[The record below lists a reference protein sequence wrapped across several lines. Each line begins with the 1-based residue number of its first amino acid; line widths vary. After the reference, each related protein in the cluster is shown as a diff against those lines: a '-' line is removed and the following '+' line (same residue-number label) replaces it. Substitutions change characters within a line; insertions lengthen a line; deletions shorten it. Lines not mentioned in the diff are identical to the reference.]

1 MRLHPEQRSGLG
13 PEDRT
18 PAADRRWTVLFIGDH
33 GQVIAFKRIKTV
45 IGLTVGVVT
54 TALAAIAV
62 LVVVNAGL
70 HARTRELK
78 QQMETAQLQ
87 IQGLRAER
95 DRLTA
100 HVLLVETKM
109 KESLTEGP
117 PAAAPAPEPIRAQK
131 ASDRSDAAAA
141 GLPAAK
147 ESAPEVPDAKVALSV
162 GMEENLAVEAF
173 TIGLDAARQTLQLRY
188 KLVVTRPGRHPLAG
202 HVVVVLKGE
211 ELGPQQWLVMPRVD
225 LPQGRPSGQQKGY
238 PFSIS
243 HSKAFAHAMPAPP
256 AAHAFTQAVL
266 YAFSHEGRLW
276 LAKDYRVDLK
286 PSGG

>member
-1 MRLHPEQRSGLG
+1 MKPHTEQRSGPG

-18 PAADRRWTVLFIGDH
+18 SAVDRRWTVLFIGEH
-33 GQVIAFKRIKTV
+33 GQVIAFRRIKTV
-45 IGLTVGVVT
+45 IGLTVAVVM

-87 IQGLRAER
+87 IQGLRADR

-100 HVLLVETKM
+100 HVLLVEAKM
-109 KESLTEGP
+109 KETLTEGP
-117 PAAAPAPEPIRAQK
+117 PAAAPAPEPIRAEK
-131 ASDRSDAAAA
+131 TIDRSDAVAAA
-141 GLPAAK
+141 VPAAE
-147 ESAPEVPDAKVALSV
+147 ESAPVDPDAKVALSV

-202 HVVVVLKGE
+202 HVVVVLKGG
-211 ELGPQQWLVMPRVD
+211 ELGPQQWLAMPRVD
-225 LPQGRPSGQQKGY
+225 LPQGRPSGRQKGY
-238 PFSIS
+238 TFSIS

-256 AAHAFTQAVL
+256 SVHAFTQAVL
-266 YAFSHEGRLW
+266 YAFSNEGRLW
-276 LAKDYRVDLK
+276 LAEDYRVDLK

>member
-1 MRLHPEQRSGLG
+1 MTLHTEQRSGLG

-33 GQVIAFKRIKTV
+33 GQVIAFKRIKTL

-70 HARTRELK
+70 HARTRDLK

-87 IQGLRAER
+87 IQELRAER

-109 KESLTEGP
+109 KETLTKEP
-117 PAAAPAPEPIRAQK
+117 PAAAPAPEPIRVEK
-131 ASDRSDAAAA
+131 ASDRSDAVAA
-141 GLPAAK
+141 GLSVAK
-147 ESAPEVPDAKVALSV
+147 ESAPVVPDAKVSLSV
-162 GMEENLAVEAF
+162 GLEENLTVEAF
-173 TIGLDAARQTLQLRY
+173 SIGLDAARQTLQLRY
-188 KLVVTRPGRHPLAG
+188 KLAVTRPERRPLAG
-202 HVVVVLKGE
+202 HVVVVLKSG
-211 ELGPQQWLVMPRVD
+211 ELGPQQWLAMPRVD

-238 PFSIS
+238 TFSIS

-256 AAHAFTQAVL
+256 SAHAFTQAVL

>member
-1 MRLHPEQRSGLG
+1 MTLQTEQRSGLG

-33 GQVIAFKRIKTV
+33 GQVIAFRRIKTV
-45 IGLTVGVVT
+45 IWLTVGAVM

-70 HARTRELK
+70 HARTRDLK

-109 KESLTEGP
+109 KETLTEGP
-117 PAAAPAPEPIRAQK
+117 PASAPAPERIRVEK
-131 ASDRSDAAAA
+131 ANDRSDAVAA
-141 GLPAAK
+141 GLPVAK
-147 ESAPEVPDAKVALSV
+147 ESAPVVPDAKVALSV
-162 GMEENLAVEAF
+162 GLEENLAVESFA
-173 TIGLDAARQTLQLRY
+173 IDLDAARQTLQLRY
-188 KLVVTRPGRHPLAG
+188 KLVVTRPGRRPLAG

-211 ELGPQQWLVMPRVD
+211 QLGLQQWLAMPRVD

-238 PFSIS
+238 TFSIS
-243 HSKAFAHAMPAPP
+243 HSKAFAHSMPAPP
-256 AAHAFTQAVL
+256 SAHAFTQAVL

-276 LAKDYRVDLK
+276 LAKDYSVDLK

>member
-1 MRLHPEQRSGLG
+1 MTPHTEQRSGLG
-13 PEDRT
+13 PADRT
-18 PAADRRWTVLFIGDH
+18 PATDRRWTVLFIGDH
-33 GQVIAFKRIKTV
+33 GQVIAFRRIKTV

-70 HARTRELK
+70 HARTREFK

-109 KESLTEGP
+109 KETLAEGP
-117 PAAAPAPEPIRAQK
+117 PAAAPAPEPIRAEK
-131 ASDRSDAAAA
+131 AIDRSDAVAA
-141 GLPAAK
+141 GLPVAK
-147 ESAPEVPDAKVALSV
+147 ESAPVVPDAKVALSV
-162 GMEENLAVEAF
+162 GLEENLTVEAF

-188 KLVVTRPGRHPLAG
+188 KLVVTRPGRRPLAG

-211 ELGPQQWLVMPRVD
+211 QLGPQQWLAMPRVD

-238 PFSIS
+238 TFSIS
-243 HSKAFAHAMPAPP
+243 HSKAFAHSMPAPP
-256 AAHAFTQAVL
+256 SAHAFTQAVL
-266 YAFSHEGRLW
+266 YAFSQEGRLW
-276 LAKDYRVDLK
+276 LAKDYSVDLK

>member
-1 MRLHPEQRSGLG
+1 MTPHTEQRSGPG

-33 GQVIAFKRIKTV
+33 GQVIAFRRIKTL
-45 IGLTVGVVT
+45 IWLTAGVVT

-62 LVVVNAGL
+62 LGIVNAGL
-70 HARTRELK
+70 HTRTRELK

-109 KESLTEGP
+109 KEALTEGP
-117 PAAAPAPEPIRAQK
+117 PAAAPAPERIRAEK
-131 ASDRSDAAAA
+131 ATDRSDAVAAD
-141 GLPAAK
+141 LPVAK
-147 ESAPEVPDAKVALSV
+147 ESAPEVPDAKVSLSV
-162 GMEENLAVEAF
+162 GLEEKLAVEAF
-173 TIGLDAARQTLQLRY
+173 NIGLDAARETLQLRY
-188 KLVVTRPGRHPLAG
+188 KLVVTRPERRPLAG
-202 HVVVVLKGE
+202 HVVVVLKGG
-211 ELGPQQWLVMPRVD
+211 ELGPQQWLAMPRVD
-225 LPQGRPSGQQKGY
+225 LPHGRPSGQQKGY
-238 PFSIS
+238 TFSIS
-243 HSKAFAHAMPAPP
+243 HSKAFAHTMPAPP
-256 AAHAFTQAVL
+256 SAHAYTQAVL